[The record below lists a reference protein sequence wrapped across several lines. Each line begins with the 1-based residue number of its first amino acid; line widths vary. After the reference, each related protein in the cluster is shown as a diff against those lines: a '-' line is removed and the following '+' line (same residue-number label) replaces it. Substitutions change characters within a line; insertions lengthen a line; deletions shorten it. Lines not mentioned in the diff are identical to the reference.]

1 MPRAILIPLIVACAL
16 FMENMDSTVLATALP
31 AIAAS
36 LGENPLALKLAIT
49 SYLISLAIFIPISG
63 WVADRFGART
73 VFAAAMVTFMAGS
86 LWCAFSGSLT
96 EFVLARFFQGMGG
109 AMMVPVG
116 RLILMRS
123 VPKSGIVK
131 AMSYLT
137 MPAMLGPILG
147 PPLGGMITQYFN
159 WRGIFLINVPVS
171 ILGLI
176 LIFVYIPNLREAEV
190 PALDGRGLVY
200 SGLGLSTILLG
211 LSALGGHLLPGAAI
225 VGCMLVGCL
234 SLYAYWRHA
243 RVTPHPVLRL
253 DLLRLASFRAGV
265 VGGTLFRI
273 GTGTLPFLL
282 PLMLQLGFG
291 LSPVESGLITC
302 FTAIGA
308 LSIRTLT
315 VFILRKTGFRRVLT
329 WNAIGSSLVL
339 VGFGLFTAQTSHA
352 FIAVVLMLT
361 GCFRALQFTC
371 TNTIAYA
378 DINREN
384 MGNATSFASM
394 AQRISQS
401 VGVAVGAYALE
412 LASVLQGHATIVAED
427 FLPAFAVASLL
438 SLSSLYFYRQ
448 LSPEA
453 GAEMSGHGRHK
464 MGKKTDE

>member
-31 AIAAS
+31 AIAAD

-63 WVADRFGART
+63 WVADRFGARS

-86 LWCAFSGSLT
+86 LCCAFSSSLT
-96 EFVLARFFQGMGG
+96 GFVLARFFQGMGG

-123 VPKSGIVK
+123 VPKSGLVT

-147 PPLGGMITQYFN
+147 PPLGGMITEYYN

-171 ILGLI
+171 ILGLA
-176 LIFVYIPNLREAEV
+176 LIFIFIPNLRESKV

-225 VGCMLVGCL
+225 AGCL
-234 SLYAYWRHA
+234 VLGCISLFGYWRHA
-243 RVTPHPVLRL
+243 QVAPHPVIRL
-253 DLLRLASFRAGV
+253 DLLRLTSFRAGV
-265 VGGTLFRI
+265 VGGTIFRI

-291 LSPVESGLITC
+291 LSPAQSGLITC
-302 FTAIGA
+302 FTAVGSM
-308 LSIRTLT
+308 SIRTLT
-315 VFILRKTGFRRVLT
+315 VFILRRIGFRRVLT
-329 WNAIGSSLVL
+329 WNAVGSSLVL
-339 VGFGLFTAQTSHA
+339 VGFGLFTAQTSHT

-378 DINREN
+378 DISRED

-412 LASVLQGHATIVAED
+412 LSSVLQGHQSIVADD
-427 FLPAFAVASLL
+427 FMPAYAVASLI

-448 LSPEA
+448 LSPES

-464 MGKKTDE
+464 TEKKNDE

>member
-1 MPRAILIPLIVACAL
+1 
-16 FMENMDSTVLATALP
+16 
-31 AIAAS
+31 
-36 LGENPLALKLAIT
+36 
-49 SYLISLAIFIPISG
+49 
-63 WVADRFGART
+63 
-73 VFAAAMVTFMAGS
+73 
-86 LWCAFSGSLT
+86 
-96 EFVLARFFQGMGG
+96 
-109 AMMVPVG
+109 MMVPVG

-123 VPKSGIVK
+123 VPKEGIVT

-176 LIFVYIPNLREAEV
+176 LIFVFIPNLRESEV
-190 PALDGRGLVY
+190 PALDGRGLAY
-200 SGLGLSTILLG
+200 SGLGLSTLLLG

-225 VGCMLVGCL
+225 VGCMAVGCL

-243 RVTPHPVLRL
+243 QVTAHPVLRL

-291 LSPVESGLITC
+291 LSPVQSGLITC

-308 LSIRTLT
+308 LSMRTLT
-315 VFILRKTGFRRVLT
+315 VFVLKKTGFRRVLI
-329 WNAIGSSLVL
+329 WNALGSSLVL
-339 VGFGLFTAQTSHA
+339 VGFGLFTAQTPHA

-378 DINREN
+378 DIDREN

-412 LASVLQGHATIVAED
+412 LSSVLQGHESIVAAD

-438 SLSSLYFYRQ
+438 SLSSLYYYRQ
-448 LSPEA
+448 LSPDA
-453 GAEMSGHGRHK
+453 GAEMSGHGRHELE
-464 MGKKTDE
+464 KKTDA